1 MANPKSYKVRF
12 IEPGIMS
19 YQDQDQGVV
28 LVSKE
33 ALDNMGPSFRNCPVI
48 FVPEHHNDQDKETAF
63 NFEDIGSNPAAGIV
77 TTIPAWG
84 DDGWQWVEM
93 SVWDEDAQNA
103 IEKGFSVSC
112 AYEPDEDHTGGI
124 WHELEYDREVV
135 NGKYMHMA
143 IVPRP
148 RYEGSRILANSKG
161 GPGMGLFGIKPK
173 ANAAMPAKP
182 EPEKKPEAAAGGEQ
196 KPVLVNDDT
205 SVDVNGTPVPLYEL
219 IEKYQMSQGASGGE
233 AQTLTPE
240 DEVSLPDGTKV
251 KVADLI
257 AAYGAGAEAADTL
270 QNAEAPTDT
279 KGEASVDEKKQLSN
293 SASSVAKRQ
302 VNTAL
307 KNAASKDTGFDPR
320 GEGMDTEADRLARG
334 HARYSLPVKQ
344 GGKK

>member
-48 FVPEHHNDQDKETAF
+48 FVPEHHNDQDKDTAF

-77 TTIPAWG
+77 TTIPTWG

-103 IEKGFSVSC
+103 IDKGFSVSC
-112 AYEPDEDHTGGI
+112 AYEPEEDPTGGI
-124 WHELEYDREVV
+124 WHELEYDRAVV

-161 GPGMGLFGIKPK
+161 GLENMGLFGMKPK
-173 ANAAMPAKP
+173 DKVNAAPVAPPKAPAVPAK
-182 EPEKKPEAAAGGEQ
+182 EPDGDE
-196 KPVLVNDDT
+196 KPVMLNDDAE
-205 SVDVNGTPVPLYEL
+205 VDINGTPVPLHEL
-219 IEKYQMSQGASGGE
+219 MAAYMEKQGTGE
-233 AQTLTPE
+233 PAALADDDVVQ
-240 DEVSLPDGTKV
+240 LPDGQKV
-251 KVADLI
+251 TIADLK
-257 AAYGAGAEAADTL
+257 ASYGSGETEAL
-270 QNAEAPTDT
+270 QNAEAPQDVQ
-279 KGEASVDEKKQLSN
+279 GAPVVDEKKQLSN
-293 SASSVAKRQ
+293 SAPAKRV

-307 KNAASKDTGFDPR
+307 KNAATRGDAVDPR
-320 GEGMDTEADRLARG
+320 GDGMETSADRLDRG
-334 HARYSLPVKQ
+334 KARYSLPVKQ
-344 GGKK
+344 GGNK

>member
-1 MANPKSYKVRF
+1 
-12 IEPGIMS
+12 MS

-112 AYEPDEDHTGGI
+112 AYEPEEAHTGGI

-205 SVDVNGTPVPLYEL
+205 SVDVNGASVPLYKL
-219 IEKYQMSQGASGGE
+219 IEAFMMKQGASGGE

-257 AAYGAGAEAADTL
+257 AAYGGGAEAEPADPL
-270 QNAEAPTDT
+270 QNAETVQDVVAEKPN
-279 KGEASVDEKKQLSN
+279 DEKKQLSN
-293 SASSVAKRQ
+293 SAGRK

-307 KNAASKDTGFDPR
+307 KNAAARGMDADPR
-320 GEGMDTEADRLARG
+320 EGMDTQADRLARG
-334 HARYSLPVKQ
+334 HARYSIPVKQ
-344 GGKK
+344 GGNK